1 QQAFFTWIRR
11 HFISYDRP
19 EFQFYAWVKQ
29 LVWLALAWGVLRAS
43 RPYAGDRVEL
53 QFVML
58 AVLGGFLFLQ
68 VFEGGKTRYLIQFL
82 PQILALSSM
91 GWIRNDKH
99 G

>member
-1 QQAFFTWIRR
+1 M
-11 HFISYDRP
+11 
-19 EFQFYAWVKQ
+19 E
-29 LVWLALAWGVLRAS
+29 LRI
-43 RPYAGDRVEL
+43 GDRVEL